1 MFDWLGRISPKTKIL
16 FFASLLIFLPSAFLS
31 YLGLQS
37 VNEKIE
43 NLRAHYRSTVGL
55 VRDKMEL
62 ELLRIE
68 DGVRTFIL
76 KSQPQSQATNDVQE
90 WLSDLQSANV
100 FLDYPFVV
108 NERGGILSTMVSK
121 GWTRATPVVA
131 PRSSAAARFFQSA
144 EEAELTKRD
153 LTEAIR
159 QYRGSLESTPF
170 AEDRALLHSRIGRCD
185 LKLRRFQEGISEY
198 RQILSLKDKRLLIG
212 SLPASVVAL
221 SQIAD
226 GYQALGDSLNFRR
239 ITFELYQLLV
249 RFPWDIESGE
259 YLYYLRKAHD
269 ALSFPAKDYPRGAES
284 ADRERSIL
292 DQVEALIL
300 FAEKFVP
307 KIRSDPEFGARPDL
321 QPQHLFISSNRV
333 PHQVGF
339 LKPPAVLQQKGI
351 VALGYQFRLTYL
363 TAELLPGIFKSAGLE
378 PNIAVAVLDERDSV
392 LYAQDGLPPVNRL
405 AADSFSE
412 LFPSWKVILF
422 DRQGRSE
429 ERLVGSER
437 TLYLSLFVGI
447 VLVMAVGI
455 FLTVRAAA
463 HEVELSQLKAEFVSN
478 VSHELKTPLALI
490 RMFGETLESGLVV
503 NEAER
508 KEFYGIIRKES
519 ERLTHLINNVLDF
532 SRMDAGSKEYRFE
545 EADVVDV
552 VRSTMEA
559 YKYHISDLG
568 FEIESQLPREPLFA
582 LIDKDAISQ
591 AVLNLLDNATKYS
604 DDAKYIR
611 IGVSQAGSA
620 AIIIV
625 EDHGVGIPKEFL
637 GRIFDKFYRV
647 PNEKGR
653 ETRGSGLG
661 LALTKHIIEAHR
673 GTIGA
678 ESNKGKGSIFTIKIP
693 LLTGAAL

>member
-43 NLRAHYRSTVGL
+43 NLRAHYKSTVGL

-76 KSQPQSQATNDVQE
+76 KSQPQSEATNDVQK
-90 WLSDLQSANV
+90 WLRDLQSANV
-100 FLDYPFVV
+100 FLDCPFVV
-108 NERGGILSTMVSK
+108 NERGGILSTMLSK
-121 GWTRATPVVA
+121 GWTSATPVVS
-131 PRSSAAARFFQSA
+131 PRSSAAARLFQSA
-144 EEAELTKRD
+144 EEAELTKQD

-159 QYRGSLESTPF
+159 QYQGSLEATPF
-170 AEDRALLHSRIGRCD
+170 AEDRALLYSRIGRCD
-185 LKLRRFQEGISEY
+185 FKLRRFQEGISEY
-198 RQILSLKDKRLLIG
+198 RQILSLKDERLLIG

-226 GYQALGDSLNFRR
+226 GYQALGDSLNCGRR
-239 ITFELYQLLV
+239 TFELYQFLV

-269 ALSFPAKDYPRGAES
+269 AMFFLTKDYPQKGES
-284 ADRERSIL
+284 ADRERGIL
-292 DQVEALIL
+292 DQAEALIL
-300 FAEKFVP
+300 FAEKLVP
-307 KIRSDPEFGARPDL
+307 KIRSDPEFSARPDL

-333 PHQVGF
+333 PHQAGF
-339 LKPPAVLQQKGI
+339 LKPPAVLQQMGV
-351 VALGYQFRLTYL
+351 VALGYRFRPAYL

-392 LYAQDGLPPVNRL
+392 LYAQDGLPPVHRL

-412 LFPSWKVILF
+412 LLPSWKVVLF

-463 HEVELSQLKAEFVSN
+463 HEVEVSQLKAEFVSN

-503 NEAER
+503 NEAAR

-519 ERLTHLINNVLDF
+519 ERLTHLIDNVLDF
-532 SRMDAGSKEYRFE
+532 SKMDAGGKEYHRE
-545 EADVVDV
+545 EADVVEV
-552 VRSTMEA
+552 VRNTVEA
-559 YKYHISDLG
+559 YMFHIRDMG
-568 FEIESQLPREPLFA
+568 FVVERRYPDEPLIVRF
-582 LIDKDAISQ
+582 DTDAISQ
-591 AVLNLLDNATKYS
+591 ATLNLLSNATKYS
-604 DDAKYIR
+604 DERKVIR
-611 IGVSQAGSA
+611 IWVGRDVGFATVS
-620 AIIIV
+620 V
-625 EDHGVGIPKEFL
+625 EDEGVGIPKEAL
-637 GRIFDKFYRV
+637 GKIFEKFYRV
-647 PNEKGR
+647 HDRKTK
-653 ETRGSGLG
+653 ETRGTGIGLT
-661 LALTKHIIEAHR
+661 LTKHIVEAHG
-673 GTIGA
+673 GTIEV
-678 ESNKGKGSIFTIKIP
+678 ESEVGKGSTFTMRIP
-693 LLTGAAL
+693 LAGKD